1 MSEEDVVLT
10 VELLR
15 QMKPHQ
21 VFCAGDLADPHGTHK
36 VCLDIVFEALR
47 RIKAGGDAWVNDCW
61 LWLYKGAWQEWDISE
76 IEMAIPMS
84 PEQVIQKRFGI
95 FIHQSQK
102 DMVPFQGTD
111 AREFW
116 QRAEDRN
123 GNTAELYAQS
133 GLTKYAAMEA
143 FVRWHY

>member
-1 MSEEDVVLT
+1 MSEADVQLT
-10 VELLR
+10 IELLR
-15 QMKPHQ
+15 KLKPQQMY
-21 VFCAGDLADPHGTHK
+21 CAGDLADPHGTHK
-36 VCLDIVFEALR
+36 VCLDVVFESLR
-47 RIKAGGDAWVNDCW
+47 RIKADGDTWLKECW

-84 PEQVIQKRFGI
+84 PDQVMKKRFGI

-102 DMVPFQGTD
+102 DMVPFQGSD
-111 AREFW
+111 SREFW

-123 GNTAELYAQS
+123 ASTASLYAQL
-133 GLTKYAAMEA
+133 GFTKYAAMEA